1 MIGTIASV
9 AWGALKSWKV
19 ALGVAAAVIVLG
31 LGGLLW
37 LERAENER
45 LQAENATLSE
55 RLDTAVEVN
64 RRTVEAFEEAS
75 KRHRRTQTILAEER
89 DELAARLRS
98 LSKIREEI
106 GNASS
111 EEDDAPAG
119 PAIRSALDGLR
130 KRAAGDRDPD

>member
-19 ALGVAAAVIVLG
+19 ALGVAAAVVVLG

-45 LQAENATLSE
+45 LQSENATLEE
-55 RLDTAVEVN
+55 RLDTAVEAN

-75 KRHRRTQTILAEER
+75 RRHRRTQEILAQER
-89 DELAARLRS
+89 DELAERLRS
-98 LSKIREEI
+98 LSRIREEI

-130 KRAAGDRDPD
+130 ERARGDGDPD